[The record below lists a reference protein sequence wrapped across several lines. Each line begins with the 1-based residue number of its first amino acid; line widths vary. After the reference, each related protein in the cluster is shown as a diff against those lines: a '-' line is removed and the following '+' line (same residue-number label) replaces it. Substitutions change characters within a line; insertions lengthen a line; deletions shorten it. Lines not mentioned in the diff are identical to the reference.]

1 MMFYGVLWWKGFG
14 PHPSSEKR
22 IVAPLLILE
31 KDFST
36 PIFILPRN
44 EFAPPF
50 HHHLYLEKDLGPA
63 APLIL
68 EKYFPHPLILEK

>member
-1 MMFYGVLWWKGFG
+1 MMFYDGKDLA
-14 PHPSSEKR
+14 PT
-22 IVAPLLILE
+22 PLLR
-31 KDFST
+31 KG
-36 PIFILPRN
+36 
-44 EFAPPF
+44 F

>member
-1 MMFYGVLWWKGFG
+1 MVLYDVLWWKGFG

-22 IVAPLLILE
+22 IFAPLFILE
-31 KDFST
+31 KDFSP
-36 PIFILPRN
+36 PIFISLEMNLP
-44 EFAPPF
+44 PPF

>member
-1 MMFYGVLWWKGFG
+1 MLYDVVGRHMMSFDV
-14 PHPSSEKR
+14 
-22 IVAPLLILE
+22 VLE

-36 PIFILPRN
+36 PIFISLEMNLP
-44 EFAPPF
+44 PPF